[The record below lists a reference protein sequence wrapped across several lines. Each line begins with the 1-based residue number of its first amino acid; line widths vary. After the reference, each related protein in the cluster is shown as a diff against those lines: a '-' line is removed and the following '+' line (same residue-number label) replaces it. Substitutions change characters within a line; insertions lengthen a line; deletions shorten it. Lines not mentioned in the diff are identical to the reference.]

1 MTYALS
7 QLGLL
12 ILILLITRRFEK
24 RMPVEPEQSRVAVI
38 ADWKLAAINV
48 GVNKLV
54 SPIIKGGGIIV
65 INSAGGGLISLRSD
79 GWWFLLTVVIFV
91 LVLDLLTY
99 VVHRAQHKF
108 PVLWA
113 MHSLHHSAEAMS
125 MVTGARHFWFEA
137 IVVAPIFWILGIIFK
152 VPPEV
157 MGTVG
162 LLFFFLGDG
171 LVHLNMRVS
180 FGRFVLCLN
189 NPQFHRIHHS
199 IEPQHRD
206 KNFCKMLPLFDVIFG
221 TAWKPGKEEFPITGL
236 VPHEKATGILDGI
249 IWPVRH
255 RLPGRMKKRLLLQTG
270 QNTPR
275 LIPRI

>member
-1 MTYALS
+1 
-7 QLGLL
+7 
-12 ILILLITRRFEK
+12 
-24 RMPVEPEQSRVAVI
+24 V
-38 ADWKLAAINV
+38 
-48 GVNKLV
+48 
-54 SPIIKGGGIIV
+54 
-65 INSAGGGLISLRSD
+65 GGGLINLRSD
-79 GWWFLLTVVIFV
+79 GWWFLLSLVILV
-91 LVLDLLTY
+91 LVMDILTY

-152 VPPEV
+152 VSPEV
-157 MGTVG
+157 IGTVG

-180 FGRFVLCLN
+180 FGPFVLWLN

-199 IEPQHRD
+199 VEPQHRD
-206 KNFCKMLPLFDVIFG
+206 KNFCKMFPVFDVIFG
-221 TAWKPGKEEFPITGL
+221 TAWKPGKDDFPKTGL
-236 VPHEKATGILDGI
+236 ASSETASGFLDGI

-255 RLPGRMKKRLLLQTG
+255 RLPVRRKNRLLLQTR
-270 QNTPR
+270 QNTFV
-275 LIPRI
+275 